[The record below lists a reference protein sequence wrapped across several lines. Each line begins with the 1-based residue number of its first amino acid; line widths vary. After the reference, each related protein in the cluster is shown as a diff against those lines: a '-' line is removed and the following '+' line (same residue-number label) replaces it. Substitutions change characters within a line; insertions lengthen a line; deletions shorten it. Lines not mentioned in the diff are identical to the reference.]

1 MVGEAVCRFRQSQTE
16 ITMARTSIFQAILNR
31 DEVDTKEVVTSEA
44 TLVYRNTYQDKL
56 RLVGSHLDQNNM
68 KRMNILEV
76 PGGMLVRAASADGFT
91 EELLEFPDNTFES
104 HFEAAVSQRHRER
117 NEYLRIKTELIPT
130 SYSDVLRAIGAWL
143 DEGLARSIVISEGSR
158 GLYVTGLMLQETSVQ
173 SRYASFDEFF
183 SPEAVDILLT
193 EAYKRR
199 KI

>member
-1 MVGEAVCRFRQSQTE
+1 
-16 ITMARTSIFQAILNR
+16 MARTSIFQAILNR
-31 DEVDTKEVVTSEA
+31 DGVDTQGVPTSDT
-44 TLVYRNTYQDKL
+44 TLVFRNTYQDKL

-76 PGGMLVRAASADGFT
+76 PGGMLVRAASADGFS
-91 EELLEFPDNTFES
+91 EELLEFPESTFES
-104 HFEAAVSQRHRER
+104 HFETAIRQRHHDR
-117 NEYLRIKTELIPT
+117 NEYLRIKSELIPT

-143 DEGLARSIVISEGSR
+143 DDGLARSIVISEGGR
-158 GLYVTGLMLQETSVQ
+158 GLYVTGLMLQETSIQ

-199 KI
+199 KTEN